1 MLQPAPTSKIDPK
14 LARGVL
20 AELGPVVTGR
30 HESCVLEFA
39 NTNYRLHLVPTTE
52 IRTPIG
58 KRIIGTI
65 NASVRR
71 IDIVK
76 TGGRFIDPIYGSP
89 RRIQGSIVEVTET
102 AIVVNA
108 GVPIHCVPTERG
120 QTASD
125 FEPGQFV
132 SFGVLPGVTFTPVQ

>member
-1 MLQPAPTSKIDPK
+1 MLHPAPTSKIDPK

-20 AELGPVVTGR
+20 AELGPVIAGR
-30 HESCVLEFA
+30 SESCVLEFA
-39 NTNYRLHLVPTTE
+39 NTNYRLHLAPTTE
-52 IRTPIG
+52 IKTPVG

-71 IDIVK
+71 IDIVR

-89 RRIQGSIVEVTET
+89 RRIQGVIVEVTDS

-108 GVPIHCVPTERG
+108 CVPIHCVPTERG
-120 QTASD
+120 QAPSD

-132 SFGVLPGVTFTPVQ
+132 GFGVLPGVTFTPEQ